1 MAIVNDKHKFIFFHL
16 YKCGGNSVRQLL
28 SDKGINDSI
37 HLLGPHALPRE
48 VKYHYEVRGQDHIDR
63 FKEMFKFT
71 FVRNP
76 FDFLLSTFCFSRRW
90 ASHFWH
96 QKVVNMEFK
105 DFPKFYMSE
114 VERFASSRVEDL
126 RGDSHGRSEVTTP
139 YEWIIDKNGDVMM
152 DFVGKLENID
162 EDMKL
167 VLKRIGKGDMPIIVP
182 RENVNKHNDKP
193 YREMY
198 DATTRAYVE
207 KHFEKDLKHF
217 NYEF

>member
-1 MAIVNDKHKFIFFHL
+1 
-16 YKCGGNSVRQLL
+16 
-28 SDKGINDSI
+28 
-37 HLLGPHALPRE
+37 
-48 VKYHYEVRGQDHIDR
+48 
-63 FKEMFKFT
+63 
-71 FVRNP
+71 
-76 FDFLLSTFCFSRRW
+76 
-90 ASHFWH
+90 
-96 QKVVNMEFK
+96 
-105 DFPKFYMSE
+105 
-114 VERFASSRVEDL
+114 
-126 RGDSHGRSEVTTP
+126 
-139 YEWIIDKNGDVMM
+139 MM